1 MTGTS
6 TNQDLDV
13 AQLDLEQLKP
23 YAKKYIW
30 WKTADEA
37 IQQPERVIAQVMDI
51 GDFEDALNLR
61 ELVGDGVFRN
71 VLTNAQAGW
80 FNARSWNYWH
90 HRLGLA
96 KLGPIPA
103 LPTRKFDRS

>member
-1 MTGTS
+1 MKA
-6 TNQDLDV
+6 LDV
-13 AQLDLEQLKP
+13 AQLKP

-30 WKTADEA
+30 WKTPDEA
-37 IQQPERVIAQVMDI
+37 VQQPERVIAQVMDI

-61 ELVGDGVFRN
+61 ELVGDDVFRS
-71 VLTNAQAGW
+71 VLTNAEAGW

-103 LPTRKFDRS
+103 LPTRKLDRS